1 MCLNRVLINK
11 IEDMDQIIC
20 NCFQVTKREI
30 IEAIKEKKLTTVDQV
45 GEATNAGTGCGGCQD
60 TIQEILDEINK

>member
-1 MCLNRVLINK
+1 MK
-11 IEDMDQIIC
+11 DMDEIVC
-20 NCFQVTKREI
+20 NCFQVTKGEI
-30 IEAIKEKKLTTVDQV
+30 IEAIKEKKLTTVEQV